1 MFHQVFQIR
10 NQQKAV
16 SQCELSTRKVLQV
29 STYQDRVTSLFEMP
43 GVDSFPLMKG
53 EGRASGK
60 ECGISQKQ
68 NSVYY
73 ANQSSV
79 ATKA

>member
-1 MFHQVFQIR
+1 M
-10 NQQKAV
+10 

-29 STYQDRVTSLFEMP
+29 STRTYQDRVTTLFEMP
-43 GVDSFPLMKG
+43 GVGSFPLMKG

-60 ECGISQKQ
+60 ECGISEKQ

-73 ANQSSV
+73 ANQSFA